1 MAGQLKID
9 IDSGAHPGRRI
20 LRLTGRVSIETVPEF
35 LKVLRAEKASV
46 VILDLG
52 QLSYVDSAGV
62 GALIQMHVAFQK
74 SGQLLVLVAVGP
86 RVAAVLE
93 IARVKSIFRTFPSV
107 EAAEEGLG

>member
-1 MAGQLKID
+1 MAGQLRID
-9 IDSGAHPGRRI
+9 LDSGARHGRRI
-20 LRLTGRVSIETVPEF
+20 LHLAGRVSIETVPEF
-35 LKVLRAEKASV
+35 LQALRAEKSSV

-52 QLSYVDSAGV
+52 PLSYIDSAGV

-74 SGQLLVLVAVGP
+74 SGQLLALAAVGP

-107 EAAEEGLG
+107 EAAEEALG